1 MTTPS
6 ERNLTWSTK
15 HNYGANSLAHQFPS
29 FQVQFL
35 FLNSILHT
43 NDIVYIMLLSNN
55 YCDSWYLKLIKN
67 MSQSSKT
74 TNFKS
79 IHLLNPTFHS
89 TIDCIH
95 SFSLKKQK
103 PLFWLQ
109 FKYILMGQP
118 IKLCT
123 VANFINIHRFIF
135 N

>member
-1 MTTPS
+1 MVKNRFKRFNRFQLTALSCAQMLPPPPLPIR
-6 ERNLTWSTK
+6 ELPYKEFIIFNLK
-15 HNYGANSLAHQFPS
+15 A
-29 FQVQFL
+29 
-35 FLNSILHT
+35 
-43 NDIVYIMLLSNN
+43 
-55 YCDSWYLKLIKN
+55 
-67 MSQSSKT
+67 KT

-103 PLFWLQ
+103 QLFWLQ

-123 VANFINIHRFIF
+123 VADFINIHRSIF